1 MEFLSYEIKSNDF
14 KRAGD
19 ASRALKEHLKLVGAD
34 PESIRRTMIAAYEAE
49 MNVVIH
55 AVGGRLE
62 AHLAEVG
69 IHVDVIDN
77 GPGIPDLE
85 LAMKEGYSTA
95 NAEARALG
103 FGAGMG
109 LPNIKRSSD
118 RLRVTSR
125 VGKDGGTRVSF
136 TVFFKREPTRAARFL
151 SLQASAARCQECG
164 RCLIACP
171 TEAIRIRNHLPT
183 VLEHL
188 CIDCGACVA
197 ACKPEA
203 LTIRNDVNSLD
214 EITEREEALLVVPP
228 ALLADCG
235 AKYSP
240 ARVLAA
246 LRSLGF
252 ADVISTVP
260 QETALRKAVTA
271 AAQAD
276 DAVHPI
282 ISPVCPAIVNLIELR
297 FPSLIPHLAP
307 YDSPL
312 EAVQAE
318 HPDQPMVYVVS
329 CPGQR
334 SALIAHEVACGLLP
348 GRETITEYVTPAVAR
363 QAAMEVL
370 VEQPDTSDESHK
382 DDESPTGADEA
393 STSRNG
399 RQLSGPCAEGLATP
413 LVVAGV
419 EHVVAVLE
427 QLEDGLLGGVAAIEP
442 YACAGRCFGSPFL
455 QEDYH
460 VSSHR
465 WEEAEKSLD
474 LDKPRAADAD
484 QTAARPSA
492 PRGAAGPGRGQG
504 TAGGGGDS
512 GATERQAVPRRLP
525 VTARPGIRL
534 DADMAL
540 AIEKL
545 GRLQDILE
553 ALPGK
558 DCGACGAPTCT
569 ALAEDIVLQ
578 RATVNDCPYVD
589 SKEGSQP

>member
-55 AVGGRLE
+55 AQGGRLE
-62 AHLAEVG
+62 AHLADVA

-136 TVFFKREPTRAARFL
+136 TVFFKREPTKPSWHV
-151 SLQASAARCQECG
+151 SLQASRALCQECG
-164 RCLIACP
+164 RCLITCP
-171 TEAIRIRNHLPT
+171 TEAIRIRDHMPT
-183 VLEHL
+183 ILEHL

-203 LTIRNDVNSLD
+203 LTIRNDVSSLS
-214 EITEREEALLVVPP
+214 EITEREQALLVVPP
-228 ALLADCG
+228 AVLVDCG

-240 ARVLAA
+240 EQVLAA

-252 ADVISTVP
+252 AGVVSTVP
-260 QETALRKAVTA
+260 YETALRKAVMDKSQEA
-271 AAQAD
+271 GALLP
-276 DAVHPI
+276 V

-297 FPSLIPHLAP
+297 FPSLIPYLAP
-307 YDSPL
+307 FDSPL
-312 EAVQAE
+312 EAIQAE
-318 HPDQPMVYVVS
+318 HPDEPMVYVVS

-334 SALIAHEVACGLLP
+334 SALITHEIMGSLMP
-348 GRETITEYVTPAVAR
+348 GRETITEYVTPIMTR
-363 QAAMEVL
+363 QAVMERL
-370 VEQPDTSDESHK
+370 VEEQPERAGSPPREGTRANAAQKSHV
-382 DDESPTGADEA
+382 EGPGASARPNQPTPE
-393 STSRNG
+393 
-399 RQLSGPCAEGLATP
+399 GPALP
-413 LVVAGV
+413 LVVTGV
-419 EHVVAVLE
+419 DHVAAVLE
-427 QLEDGLLGGVAAIEP
+427 QLEDGLLGGVTAIEP
-442 YACAGRCFGSPFL
+442 YACTGGCFGSPFL

-460 VSSHR
+460 VSLHR
-465 WEEAEKSLD
+465 WEEAEHRLD
-474 LDKPRAADAD
+474 FGCAPGEREGG
-484 QTAARPSA
+484 SA
-492 PRGAAGPGRGQG
+492 GRVV
-504 TAGGGGDS
+504 A
-512 GATERQAVPRRLP
+512 RRLP

-545 GRLQDILE
+545 GRLQEILE
-553 ALPGK
+553 VLPGK
-558 DCGACGAPTCT
+558 NCGACGAPTCT

-578 RATVNDCPYVD
+578 RAVITDCPYVD
-589 SKEGSQP
+589 TKEGTGT